1 MDWRTYYKE
10 HTMTPEQAV
19 SVIKDGDRVVFGHA
33 VGEPIIFQR
42 TMARLAE
49 QFHQVEVAQM
59 LSKTE
64 LLKTLPESKQIA
76 YITKSLLN
84 RARRVYANRIR
95 YKITD
100 EIETDLADRS
110 IDPAL
115 LFDKKAATEA
125 FRRALERLS
134 DRDREL
140 LLDKYFADL
149 PDAAIADLVGLK
161 PASIRSALTRA
172 RRALKK
178 ELEKELEDE

>member
-1 MDWRTYYKE
+1 MISFLFAKTEEND
-10 HTMTPEQAV
+10 PASQALLIHLYADHYGLWV
-19 SVIKDGDRVVFGHA
+19 SKLNSFSGIDDA
-33 VGEPIIFQR
+33 NDIIQYTF
-42 TMARLAE
+42 
-49 QFHQVEVAQM
+49 VAM

-64 LLKTLPESKQIA
+64 LLKTLPEAKQIA

-84 RARRVYANRIR
+84 RARRVYSNRSR
-95 YKITD
+95 YKVTD
-100 EIETDLADRS
+100 EIETGLADRS
-110 IDPAL
+110 FDPAL
-115 LFDKKAATEA
+115 LFDKKATAEA

-140 LLDKYFADL
+140 LLDKYFEDL

-178 ELEKELEDE
+178 ELDKELEDA